1 MEQTPKANRVHIGF
15 FGRCNAGKSTLI
27 NMLTDQPV
35 SLVSDVAGTTTD
47 PVSKSMEILPLGPV
61 VITDTAGIDDTT
73 ELGTLRME
81 KTEEVVKKINL
92 AVYVLRTDE
101 EPTSD
106 DMHWLGLLKQN
117 NVPIALFV
125 NEIKSHISNKTVDN
139 LKKNSSN
146 QTDED
151 TNIQINEN
159 VNTQINENV
168 DTQINENADT
178 QIGEGALID
187 SYLVNHKALGDLATV
202 IGSADFTSNAKRLEL
217 LDLLGGLTPLDVEGE
232 QTLLQDLVEEGDAI
246 ILVCPI
252 DSAAPKGRLILPQ
265 VQTIRE
271 VLDYKGLALVC
282 QTEELPAIIN
292 SLKKPPKMVICDS
305 QAFDRVDE
313 LTPHTI
319 PLTSFSIL
327 MARFKGKLQDLVAG
341 VNAIKNLKPGSKVL
355 ISEGCTH
362 RRQCDDI
369 GTVKI
374 PNLLKKQGHT
384 ELQLEFTSGGA
395 FPKDVSQYDLII
407 HCGAC
412 MLTRRE
418 VLRRIECAVVQ
429 GTPIVNYGV
438 LIAALH
444 GILERAISPFVEELK
459 G

>member
-35 SLVSDVAGTTTD
+35 SLVSEVAGTTTD

-101 EPTSD
+101 EPTAD

-117 NVPIALFV
+117 NVPIALFI
-125 NEIKSHISNKTVDN
+125 NEINAEVDKENDKENNIENKTDASIYVE
-139 LKKNSSN
+139 
-146 QTDED
+146 T
-151 TNIQINEN
+151 
-159 VNTQINENV
+159 
-168 DTQINENADT
+168 
-178 QIGEGALID
+178 
-187 SYLVNHKALGDLATV
+187 HKGLSELATV
-202 IGSADFTSNAKRLEL
+202 IGSADFTSKAKRLEL
-217 LDLLGGLTPLDVEGE
+217 LDLLGGLTPLDVEGD
-232 QTLLQDLVEEGDAI
+232 QTLLQGLVEEGDTI

-265 VQTIRE
+265 VQMIRE
-271 VLDYKGLALVC
+271 ILDYKGLALVC
-282 QTEELPAIIN
+282 QTEELPAMIN
-292 SLKKPPKMVICDS
+292 SLKNPPKMVICDS

-313 LTPHTI
+313 LTPNTI

-341 VNAIKNLKPGSKVL
+341 VEAIKNLKPGSRVL

-384 ELQLEFTSGGA
+384 DLQLEFTSGGA

-444 GILERAISPFVEELK
+444 GILERAISPFIDEIK

>member
-1 MEQTPKANRVHIGF
+1 MEQTPKANRIHIGF

-47 PVSKSMEILPLGPV
+47 PVSKAMEILPLGPV

-81 KTEEVVKKINL
+81 KTEEVMKKINL

-101 EPTSD
+101 EPPSD

-117 NVPIALFV
+117 NVPVALFI
-125 NEIKSHISNKTVDN
+125 NEINAVPNN
-139 LKKNSSN
+139 LTESKASVGR
-146 QTDED
+146 D
-151 TNIQINEN
+151 IL
-159 VNTQINENV
+159 
-168 DTQINENADT
+168 
-178 QIGEGALID
+178 GERYIAEHTGLSD
-187 SYLVNHKALGDLATV
+187 LVTV
-202 IGSADFTSNAKRLEL
+202 IGSADFTSDAKRLEL

-232 QTLLQDLVEEGDAI
+232 QTLLQGLVEEGDTI

-271 VLDYKGLALVC
+271 ILDHKGLALVC
-282 QTEELPAIIN
+282 QTEELPAMIH
-292 SLKKPPKMVICDS
+292 SLKNPPKMVICDS

-313 LTPHTI
+313 LTPDSI

-327 MARFKGKLQDLVAG
+327 MARFKGKLQDLVTG
-341 VNAIKNLKPGSKVL
+341 VKAIKNLKAGSKVL

-384 ELQLEFTSGGA
+384 DLQLEFTSGGA

-444 GILERAISPFVEELK
+444 GILERAISPFVDELE

>member
-1 MEQTPKANRVHIGF
+1 MEQTPKGNRVHIGF

-35 SLVSDVAGTTTD
+35 SLVSEVAGTTTD

-92 AVYVLRTDE
+92 AVYVLRADE
-101 EPTSD
+101 EPTAD

-117 NVPIALFV
+117 NVPIALFI
-125 NEIKSHISNKTVDN
+125 NEINAEIDQENDKENNIENKTDV
-139 LKKNSSN
+139 S
-146 QTDED
+146 TYVE
-151 TNIQINEN
+151 T
-159 VNTQINENV
+159 
-168 DTQINENADT
+168 
-178 QIGEGALID
+178 
-187 SYLVNHKALGDLATV
+187 HKGLSDLATV
-202 IGSADFTSNAKRLEL
+202 IGAADFTSKAKRLEL
-217 LDLLGGLTPLDVEGE
+217 LDLLGGLTPLDVEGD
-232 QTLLQDLVEEGDAI
+232 QTLLQGLVEEGDTI

-271 VLDYKGLALVC
+271 ILDYKGLALVC
-282 QTEELPAIIN
+282 QTEELPAMIN
-292 SLKKPPKMVICDS
+292 SLKNPLKMVICDS

-313 LTPHTI
+313 LTPSTI

-341 VNAIKNLKPGSKVL
+341 VEAIKNLKAGSKVL

-384 ELQLEFTSGGA
+384 DLQLEFTSGGA

-444 GILERAISPFVEELK
+444 GILERAISPFIDEIK

>member
-1 MEQTPKANRVHIGF
+1 MEQTPKANRIHIGF

-47 PVSKSMEILPLGPV
+47 PVSKAMEILPLGPV

-73 ELGTLRME
+73 ELGALRME

-117 NVPIALFV
+117 NVPVALFI
-125 NEIKSHISNKTVDN
+125 NEINAVPNN
-139 LKKNSSN
+139 LTESKASVGR
-146 QTDED
+146 DILGERY
-151 TNIQINEN
+151 I
-159 VNTQINENV
+159 
-168 DTQINENADT
+168 ADHT
-178 QIGEGALID
+178 GLSD
-187 SYLVNHKALGDLATV
+187 LVTV
-202 IGSADFTSNAKRLEL
+202 IGSAEFTSDAKRLEL

-232 QTLLQDLVEEGDAI
+232 QTLLQGLVEEGDTI

-271 VLDYKGLALVC
+271 ILDHKGLALVC
-282 QTEELPAIIN
+282 QTEELPAMIH
-292 SLKKPPKMVICDS
+292 SLKNPAKMVICDS

-313 LTPHTI
+313 LTPDSI

-327 MARFKGKLQDLVAG
+327 MARFKGKLQDLVTG
-341 VNAIKNLKPGSKVL
+341 VKAIKNLKAGSKVL

-374 PNLLKKQGHT
+374 PNLLKKQGYT
-384 ELQLEFTSGGA
+384 DLQLEFTSGGA

-444 GILERAISPFVEELK
+444 GILERAISPFVDELE

>member
-35 SLVSDVAGTTTD
+35 SLVSEVAGTTTD

-92 AVYVLRTDE
+92 AVYVLRADE
-101 EPTSD
+101 EPTAD

-117 NVPIALFV
+117 NVPIALFI
-125 NEIKSHISNKTVDN
+125 NEINAEIDKENDKENNIENKTDASTYVE
-139 LKKNSSN
+139 
-146 QTDED
+146 T
-151 TNIQINEN
+151 
-159 VNTQINENV
+159 
-168 DTQINENADT
+168 
-178 QIGEGALID
+178 
-187 SYLVNHKALGDLATV
+187 HKGLSELATV
-202 IGSADFTSNAKRLEL
+202 IGSADFTSKAKRLEL
-217 LDLLGGLTPLDVEGE
+217 LDLLGGLTPLDVEGD
-232 QTLLQDLVEEGDAI
+232 QTLLQGLVEEGDTI

-271 VLDYKGLALVC
+271 ILDYKGLALVC
-282 QTEELPAIIN
+282 QTEELPAMIN
-292 SLKKPPKMVICDS
+292 SLKYPPKMVICDS

-313 LTPHTI
+313 LTPDTI

-341 VNAIKNLKPGSKVL
+341 VNAIKNLKAGSKVL

-384 ELQLEFTSGGA
+384 DLQLEFTSGGA

-444 GILERAISPFVEELK
+444 GILERAISPFIDEIK

>member
-1 MEQTPKANRVHIGF
+1 MEQTPKANRIHIGF

-47 PVSKSMEILPLGPV
+47 PVSKAMEILPLGPV

-81 KTEEVVKKINL
+81 KTEEVLKKINL

-117 NVPIALFV
+117 NVPVALFI
-125 NEIKSHISNKTVDN
+125 NEINSTKFDKHIYKNNMDELKENIVESKGTIKESVDN
-139 LKKNSSN
+139 ISKV
-146 QTDED
+146 
-151 TNIQINEN
+151 TNNLDDSKDIVGKVI
-159 VNTQINENV
+159 V
-168 DTQINENADT
+168 
-178 QIGEGALID
+178 GEGYIAAHTSL
-187 SYLVNHKALGDLATV
+187 SDLATV
-202 IGSADFTSNAKRLEL
+202 IGSADFTSDAKRLEL
-217 LDLLGGLTPLDVEGE
+217 LDLLGGLTLLDVEGE
-232 QTLLQDLVEEGDAI
+232 QTLLQGLVEEGDTI

-271 VLDYKGLALVC
+271 ILDHKGLALVC
-282 QTEELPAIIN
+282 QTEELPAMIH
-292 SLKKPPKMVICDS
+292 SLKNPPKMVICDS

-313 LTPHTI
+313 LTPDSI

-327 MARFKGKLQDLVAG
+327 MARFKGKLQDLVIG
-341 VNAIKNLKPGSKVL
+341 VKAIKNLKAGSKVL

-374 PNLLKKQGHT
+374 PNLLKKQGYT
-384 ELQLEFTSGGA
+384 DLQLEFTSGGA
-395 FPKDVSQYDLII
+395 FPKDISQYDLII

-444 GILERAISPFVEELK
+444 GILERAISPFVDELE

>member
-92 AVYVLRTDE
+92 AVYVLRADE
-101 EPTSD
+101 EPTAD

-117 NVPIALFV
+117 NVPIALFI
-125 NEIKSHISNKTVDN
+125 NEINAEVDKENDNENNIENKTDVF
-139 LKKNSSN
+139 
-146 QTDED
+146 TYVE
-151 TNIQINEN
+151 T
-159 VNTQINENV
+159 
-168 DTQINENADT
+168 
-178 QIGEGALID
+178 
-187 SYLVNHKALGDLATV
+187 HKGLSELATV
-202 IGSADFTSNAKRLEL
+202 IGSADFTSKVKRLEL
-217 LDLLGGLTPLDVEGE
+217 LDLLGGLAPLDVEGD
-232 QTLLQDLVEEGDAI
+232 QTLLQGLVEEGDTI

-271 VLDYKGLALVC
+271 ILDYKGLALVC
-282 QTEELPAIIN
+282 QTEELPAMIN
-292 SLKKPPKMVICDS
+292 SLKNPPKMVICDS

-313 LTPHTI
+313 LTPNTI

-341 VNAIKNLKPGSKVL
+341 VEAIKNLKPGSRVL

-384 ELQLEFTSGGA
+384 DLQLEFTSGGA

-412 MLTRRE
+412 MLTRLE

-444 GILERAISPFVEELK
+444 GILERAISPFVDELK

>member
-35 SLVSDVAGTTTD
+35 SLVSAVAGTTTD

-61 VITDTAGIDDTT
+61 VITDTAGIDDTS
-73 ELGTLRME
+73 ELGALRIE
-81 KTEEVVKKINL
+81 KSEEIIKKINL
-92 AVYVLRTDE
+92 AVYVLRNDE
-101 EPTSD
+101 APTAD
-106 DMHWLGLLKQN
+106 DMMWLHKLKQY
-117 NVPIALFV
+117 NVPIALFI
-125 NEIKSHISNKTVDN
+125 NEINTSHG
-139 LKKNSSN
+139 
-146 QTDED
+146 EC
-151 TNIQINEN
+151 
-159 VNTQINENV
+159 
-168 DTQINENADT
+168 ADT
-178 QIGEGALID
+178 YQRYIEVH
-187 SYLVNHKALGDLATV
+187 SDLSAIATV
-202 IGSADFTSNAKRLEL
+202 VGSTDFTSNRDRLTL

-232 QTLLQDLVEEGDAI
+232 QSLLQGLVEPGDTI

-271 VLDYKGLALVC
+271 ILDHKGLALVC
-282 QTEELPAIIN
+282 QTEELPTMLGKL
-292 SLKKPPKMVICDS
+292 SQKPKLVITDS
-305 QAFDRVDE
+305 QAFEAVNA
-313 LTPHTI
+313 LTPADI

-327 MARFKGKLQDLVAG
+327 MARFKGKLQDLVTG
-341 VNAIKNLKPGSKVL
+341 VKALDNLKPGARVL

-374 PNLLKKQGHT
+374 PMWLKKKGHT
-384 ELQLEFTSGGA
+384 DLQLEFTSGGA
-395 FPKDVSQYDLII
+395 FPKDVSDYDLII

-418 VLRRIECAVVQ
+418 VLRRIDCAVVQ

-438 LIAALH
+438 LIASLH
-444 GILERAISPFVEELK
+444 GILERAISPFMDELDRK
-459 G
+459 GFEC

>member
-1 MEQTPKANRVHIGF
+1 MEQTPKANRIHIGF

-47 PVSKSMEILPLGPV
+47 PVSKAMEILPLGPV

-81 KTEEVVKKINL
+81 KTEEVLKKINL

-117 NVPIALFV
+117 NVPIALFI
-125 NEIKSHISNKTVDN
+125 NEINSTKFDKHLYKNDMDELKENIVKSKGTIKESVDN
-139 LKKNSSN
+139 ISKV
-146 QTDED
+146 
-151 TNIQINEN
+151 TNNLDDSKDIVGKVI
-159 VNTQINENV
+159 V
-168 DTQINENADT
+168 
-178 QIGEGALID
+178 GEGYIAAHTGL
-187 SYLVNHKALGDLATV
+187 SDLATV
-202 IGSADFTSNAKRLEL
+202 IGSADFTSDAKRLEL

-232 QTLLQDLVEEGDAI
+232 QTLLQGLVEEGDTI

-271 VLDYKGLALVC
+271 ILDHKGLALVC
-282 QTEELPAIIN
+282 QTEELPAMIH
-292 SLKKPPKMVICDS
+292 SLKNPPKMVICDS

-313 LTPHTI
+313 LTPDSI

-327 MARFKGKLQDLVAG
+327 MARFKGKLQDLVTG
-341 VNAIKNLKPGSKVL
+341 VKAIKNLKVGSKVL

-384 ELQLEFTSGGA
+384 DLQLEFTSGGA

-438 LIAALH
+438 LIASLH
-444 GILERAISPFVEELK
+444 GILERAISPFVDELE

>member
-73 ELGTLRME
+73 ELGVLRME

-117 NVPIALFV
+117 NVPIALFI
-125 NEIKSHISNKTVDN
+125 NEINDINEINTENKEKVELNTANTDKVELNTADKEKLESNTSAYIKSHKGLS
-139 LKKNSSN
+139 
-146 QTDED
+146 
-151 TNIQINEN
+151 
-159 VNTQINENV
+159 
-168 DTQINENADT
+168 
-178 QIGEGALID
+178 
-187 SYLVNHKALGDLATV
+187 DLATV
-202 IGSADFTSNAKRLEL
+202 IGSADFTSNTKRIEL

-232 QTLLQDLVEEGDAI
+232 QTLLQGLVEEGDAI

-271 VLDYKGLALVC
+271 ILDYKGLALVC
-282 QTEELPAIIN
+282 QTEELPSMIN
-292 SLKKPPKMVICDS
+292 SLTHPPKMVICDS

-384 ELQLEFTSGGA
+384 DLQLEFTSGGA

-444 GILERAISPFVEELK
+444 GILERAISPFIDEIK

>member
-73 ELGTLRME
+73 ELGALRLE
-81 KTEEVVKKINL
+81 KTEAVVKKINL

-117 NVPIALFV
+117 NVPIALFI
-125 NEIKSHISNKTVDN
+125 NEINDINEINVENKEKVELNTTNTDKVELNTADKEKVELNLANEEKLELKTSAYIKSHKGLS
-139 LKKNSSN
+139 
-146 QTDED
+146 
-151 TNIQINEN
+151 
-159 VNTQINENV
+159 
-168 DTQINENADT
+168 
-178 QIGEGALID
+178 
-187 SYLVNHKALGDLATV
+187 DLATV
-202 IGSADFTSNAKRLEL
+202 IGSADFTSNAKRIEL

-232 QTLLQDLVEEGDAI
+232 QTLLQGLVEEGDAI

-271 VLDYKGLALVC
+271 ILDYKGLALVC
-282 QTEELPAIIN
+282 QTEELPSMIN
-292 SLKKPPKMVICDS
+292 SLTHPPKMVICDS

-384 ELQLEFTSGGA
+384 DLQLEFTSGGA

-444 GILERAISPFVEELK
+444 GILERAISPFIDEIK

>member
-1 MEQTPKANRVHIGF
+1 MEQTPKANCIHIGF

-47 PVSKSMEILPLGPV
+47 PVSKAMEILPLGPV

-73 ELGTLRME
+73 ELGALRME

-117 NVPIALFV
+117 NVPVALFI
-125 NEIKSHISNKTVDN
+125 NEINAVPNN
-139 LKKNSSN
+139 LTESKASVGR
-146 QTDED
+146 DILGERY
-151 TNIQINEN
+151 I
-159 VNTQINENV
+159 
-168 DTQINENADT
+168 ADHT
-178 QIGEGALID
+178 GLSD
-187 SYLVNHKALGDLATV
+187 LVTV
-202 IGSADFTSNAKRLEL
+202 IGSADFTSDAKRLEL

-232 QTLLQDLVEEGDAI
+232 QTLLQGLVEEGDTI

-271 VLDYKGLALVC
+271 ILDHKGLALVC
-282 QTEELPAIIN
+282 QTEELPAMIH
-292 SLKKPPKMVICDS
+292 SLKNPPKMVICDS

-313 LTPHTI
+313 LTPDSI

-341 VNAIKNLKPGSKVL
+341 VKAIKNLKAGSKVL

-374 PNLLKKQGHT
+374 PNLLKKQGYT
-384 ELQLEFTSGGA
+384 DLQLEFTSGGA

-444 GILERAISPFVEELK
+444 GILERAISPFVDELE

>member
-35 SLVSDVAGTTTD
+35 SLVSEVAGTTTD

-101 EPTSD
+101 EPTAD

-117 NVPIALFV
+117 NVPIALFI
-125 NEIKSHISNKTVDN
+125 NEINAEVDKENDKENNIENKTDASIYVE
-139 LKKNSSN
+139 
-146 QTDED
+146 T
-151 TNIQINEN
+151 
-159 VNTQINENV
+159 
-168 DTQINENADT
+168 
-178 QIGEGALID
+178 
-187 SYLVNHKALGDLATV
+187 HKGLSELATV
-202 IGSADFTSNAKRLEL
+202 IGSADFTSKAKRLEL
-217 LDLLGGLTPLDVEGE
+217 LDLLGGLTPLDVEGD
-232 QTLLQDLVEEGDAI
+232 QTLLQGLVEEGDTI

-252 DSAAPKGRLILPQ
+252 DSAAPKGRLVLPQ

-271 VLDYKGLALVC
+271 ILDYKGLALVC
-282 QTEELPAIIN
+282 QTEELPAMIN
-292 SLKKPPKMVICDS
+292 SLKYPPKMVICDS

-313 LTPHTI
+313 LTPDTI

-341 VNAIKNLKPGSKVL
+341 VEAIKNLKAGSKVL

-384 ELQLEFTSGGA
+384 DLQLEFTSGGA

-444 GILERAISPFVEELK
+444 GILERAISPFIDEIK

>member
-35 SLVSDVAGTTTD
+35 SLVSEVAGTTTD

-101 EPTSD
+101 EPTAD

-117 NVPIALFV
+117 NVPIALFI
-125 NEIKSHISNKTVDN
+125 NEINAENDKENDKENNIENKTDASIYVE
-139 LKKNSSN
+139 
-146 QTDED
+146 T
-151 TNIQINEN
+151 
-159 VNTQINENV
+159 
-168 DTQINENADT
+168 
-178 QIGEGALID
+178 
-187 SYLVNHKALGDLATV
+187 HKGLSELATV
-202 IGSADFTSNAKRLEL
+202 IGSADFTSKVKRLEL
-217 LDLLGGLTPLDVEGE
+217 LDLLGGLTPLDVEGD
-232 QTLLQDLVEEGDAI
+232 QTLLQGLVEEGDTI

-271 VLDYKGLALVC
+271 ILDYKGLALVC
-282 QTEELPAIIN
+282 QTEELPAMIN
-292 SLKKPPKMVICDS
+292 SLKNPPKMVICDS
-305 QAFDRVDE
+305 QAFGRVDE
-313 LTPHTI
+313 LTPRRI

-341 VNAIKNLKPGSKVL
+341 VEVIKNLKPGSKVL

-384 ELQLEFTSGGA
+384 DLQLEFTSGGA

-444 GILERAISPFVEELK
+444 GILERAISPFIDEIK

>member
-35 SLVSDVAGTTTD
+35 SLVSEVAGTTTD

-73 ELGTLRME
+73 ELGALRME

-92 AVYVLRTDE
+92 AVYVLRADE
-101 EPTSD
+101 EPTAD

-117 NVPIALFV
+117 NVPIALFI
-125 NEIKSHISNKTVDN
+125 NEINTEIDKENDKENNIENKTYASTYVE
-139 LKKNSSN
+139 
-146 QTDED
+146 T
-151 TNIQINEN
+151 
-159 VNTQINENV
+159 
-168 DTQINENADT
+168 
-178 QIGEGALID
+178 
-187 SYLVNHKALGDLATV
+187 HKGLSDLATV
-202 IGSADFTSNAKRLEL
+202 IGSADFTSKAKRLEL
-217 LDLLGGLTPLDVEGE
+217 LDLLGGLTPLDVEGD
-232 QTLLQDLVEEGDAI
+232 QTLLQGLVEEGDTI

-271 VLDYKGLALVC
+271 ILDYKGLALVC
-282 QTEELPAIIN
+282 QTEELPAMIN
-292 SLKKPPKMVICDS
+292 SLKYPPKMVICDS

-313 LTPHTI
+313 LTPSTI

-341 VNAIKNLKPGSKVL
+341 VEAIKNLKAGSKVL

-384 ELQLEFTSGGA
+384 DLQLEFTSGGA

-444 GILERAISPFVEELK
+444 GILERAISPFIDEIK

>member
-35 SLVSDVAGTTTD
+35 SLVSEVAGTTTD

-92 AVYVLRTDE
+92 AVYVLRADE
-101 EPTSD
+101 EPTTD

-117 NVPIALFV
+117 NVPIALFI
-125 NEIKSHISNKTVDN
+125 NEINAEIDKENDKEKNIENKTDV
-139 LKKNSSN
+139 S
-146 QTDED
+146 TYVE
-151 TNIQINEN
+151 T
-159 VNTQINENV
+159 
-168 DTQINENADT
+168 
-178 QIGEGALID
+178 
-187 SYLVNHKALGDLATV
+187 HKGLSELATV
-202 IGSADFTSNAKRLEL
+202 IGSADFTSKAKRLEL
-217 LDLLGGLTPLDVEGE
+217 LDLLGGLTPLDVEGD
-232 QTLLQDLVEEGDAI
+232 QTLLQGLVEEGDTI

-271 VLDYKGLALVC
+271 ILDYKGLALVC
-282 QTEELPAIIN
+282 QTEELPAMIN
-292 SLKKPPKMVICDS
+292 SLKYPPKMVICDS

-313 LTPHTI
+313 LTPDTI

-341 VNAIKNLKPGSKVL
+341 VEAIKNLKAGSKVL

-384 ELQLEFTSGGA
+384 DLQLEFTSGGA

-444 GILERAISPFVEELK
+444 GILERAISPFIDEIK

>member
-35 SLVSDVAGTTTD
+35 SLVSEVAGTTTD

-101 EPTSD
+101 EPTAD

-117 NVPIALFV
+117 NVPIALFI
-125 NEIKSHISNKTVDN
+125 NEINAEIDQENDKENDKENNIENKTDV
-139 LKKNSSN
+139 S
-146 QTDED
+146 TYVE
-151 TNIQINEN
+151 T
-159 VNTQINENV
+159 
-168 DTQINENADT
+168 
-178 QIGEGALID
+178 
-187 SYLVNHKALGDLATV
+187 HKGLSELATV
-202 IGSADFTSNAKRLEL
+202 IGSADFTSKAKRLEL
-217 LDLLGGLTPLDVEGE
+217 LDLLGGLTPLDVEGD
-232 QTLLQDLVEEGDAI
+232 QTLLQGLVEEGDTI

-271 VLDYKGLALVC
+271 ILDYKGLALVC
-282 QTEELPAIIN
+282 QTEELPAMIN
-292 SLKKPPKMVICDS
+292 SLKYPPKMVICDS

-313 LTPHTI
+313 LTPNTI

-341 VNAIKNLKPGSKVL
+341 VEAIKNLKSGSKVL

-384 ELQLEFTSGGA
+384 DLQLEFTSGGA

-444 GILERAISPFVEELK
+444 GILERAISPFIDEIK

>member
-35 SLVSDVAGTTTD
+35 SLVSEVAGTTTD

-61 VITDTAGIDDTT
+61 VITDTAGIDDTS

-101 EPTSD
+101 DPTAD

-117 NVPIALFV
+117 NVPIALFI
-125 NEIKSHISNKTVDN
+125 NEINAENDIENNRDTSIYVD
-139 LKKNSSN
+139 
-146 QTDED
+146 
-151 TNIQINEN
+151 
-159 VNTQINENV
+159 V
-168 DTQINENADT
+168 
-178 QIGEGALID
+178 
-187 SYLVNHKALGDLATV
+187 HKGLSELATV
-202 IGSADFTSNAKRLEL
+202 IGSANFTSKVKRLEL
-217 LDLLGGLTPLDVEGE
+217 LDLLGGLTPLDVEGD
-232 QTLLQDLVEEGDAI
+232 QTLLQGLVEEGDTI

-271 VLDYKGLALVC
+271 ILDYKGLALVC
-282 QTEELPAIIN
+282 QTEELPAMIN

-313 LTPHTI
+313 LTPDTI

-341 VNAIKNLKPGSKVL
+341 VEAIKNLKPGSKVL

-384 ELQLEFTSGGA
+384 DLQLEFTSGGA

-444 GILERAISPFVEELK
+444 GILERAISPFLSELK

>member
-27 NMLTDQPV
+27 NMLTNQSV

-117 NVPIALFV
+117 NVPVALFV
-125 NEIKSHISNKTVDN
+125 NEINTENKEKVELNTANTDIVELYTADKEKLESITANKDKFESNTSAYIKSHKGLS
-139 LKKNSSN
+139 
-146 QTDED
+146 
-151 TNIQINEN
+151 
-159 VNTQINENV
+159 
-168 DTQINENADT
+168 
-178 QIGEGALID
+178 
-187 SYLVNHKALGDLATV
+187 DLATV
-202 IGSADFTSNAKRLEL
+202 IGSADFTSNAKRIEL

-232 QTLLQDLVEEGDAI
+232 QTLLQGLVEEGDAI

-271 VLDYKGLALVC
+271 ILDYKGLALVC
-282 QTEELPAIIN
+282 QTEELPSMIN
-292 SLKKPPKMVICDS
+292 SLKQPPKMVICDS

-313 LTPHTI
+313 LTPNTI

-384 ELQLEFTSGGA
+384 DLQLEFTSGGA

-444 GILERAISPFVEELK
+444 GILERAISPFIDELE

>member
-73 ELGTLRME
+73 ELGVLRME

-117 NVPIALFV
+117 NVPIALFI
-125 NEIKSHISNKTVDN
+125 NEINDINEINTENKEKVELNTANTDKVELNTADKEKLESKTSAYIKSHKGLSN
-139 LKKNSSN
+139 
-146 QTDED
+146 
-151 TNIQINEN
+151 
-159 VNTQINENV
+159 
-168 DTQINENADT
+168 
-178 QIGEGALID
+178 
-187 SYLVNHKALGDLATV
+187 LATV
-202 IGSADFTSNAKRLEL
+202 IGSADFTSNVKRLEL

-232 QTLLQDLVEEGDAI
+232 QTLLQGLVEEGDAI

-271 VLDYKGLALVC
+271 ILDYKGLALVC
-282 QTEELPAIIN
+282 QTEELPSMIN
-292 SLKKPPKMVICDS
+292 SLTHPPKMVICDS

-384 ELQLEFTSGGA
+384 DLQLEFTSGGA

-444 GILERAISPFVEELK
+444 GILERAISPFIDEIK

>member
-35 SLVSDVAGTTTD
+35 SLVSEVAGTTTD

-73 ELGTLRME
+73 ELGILRME

-101 EPTSD
+101 EPTTD

-117 NVPIALFV
+117 NVPIALFI
-125 NEIKSHISNKTVDN
+125 NEINAEIDKENNKENNIENKTDASTYVETHKG
-139 LKKNSSN
+139 LS
-146 QTDED
+146 E
-151 TNIQINEN
+151 
-159 VNTQINENV
+159 
-168 DTQINENADT
+168 
-178 QIGEGALID
+178 
-187 SYLVNHKALGDLATV
+187 LVTV
-202 IGSADFTSNAKRLEL
+202 IGSADFTSKAKRLEL
-217 LDLLGGLTPLDVEGE
+217 LDLLGGLTPLDVEGD
-232 QTLLQDLVEEGDAI
+232 QTLLQGLVEEGDTI

-271 VLDYKGLALVC
+271 ILDYKGLALVC
-282 QTEELPAIIN
+282 QTEELPAMIN
-292 SLKKPPKMVICDS
+292 SLKYPPKMVICDS

-313 LTPHTI
+313 LTPDTI

-341 VNAIKNLKPGSKVL
+341 VEAIKNLKSGSKVL

-384 ELQLEFTSGGA
+384 DLQLEFTSGGA
-395 FPKDVSQYDLII
+395 FPKEVSQYDLII

-444 GILERAISPFVEELK
+444 GILERAISPFIDEIK

>member
-35 SLVSDVAGTTTD
+35 SLVSEVAGTTTD

-92 AVYVLRTDE
+92 AVYVLRADE
-101 EPTSD
+101 EPTAD

-117 NVPIALFV
+117 NVPIALFI
-125 NEIKSHISNKTVDN
+125 NEINAEIDQENDKENNIENKTDV
-139 LKKNSSN
+139 S
-146 QTDED
+146 TYVE
-151 TNIQINEN
+151 T
-159 VNTQINENV
+159 
-168 DTQINENADT
+168 
-178 QIGEGALID
+178 
-187 SYLVNHKALGDLATV
+187 HKGLSDLATV
-202 IGSADFTSNAKRLEL
+202 IGSADFTSKAKRLEL
-217 LDLLGGLTPLDVEGE
+217 LDLLGGLTPLDVEGD
-232 QTLLQDLVEEGDAI
+232 QTLLQGLVEEGDTI

-271 VLDYKGLALVC
+271 ILDYKGLALVC
-282 QTEELPAIIN
+282 QTEELPAMIN
-292 SLKKPPKMVICDS
+292 SLKNPPKMVICDS

-313 LTPHTI
+313 LTPNTI

-341 VNAIKNLKPGSKVL
+341 VKAIKNLKPGSRVL

-384 ELQLEFTSGGA
+384 DLQLEFTSGGA
-395 FPKDVSQYDLII
+395 FPKYVSQYDLII

-444 GILERAISPFVEELK
+444 GILERAISPFIDEIK

>member
-1 MEQTPKANRVHIGF
+1 MEQTPKANRIHIGF

-47 PVSKSMEILPLGPV
+47 PVSKAMEILPLGPV

-73 ELGTLRME
+73 ELGALRME

-117 NVPIALFV
+117 NVPVALFI
-125 NEIKSHISNKTVDN
+125 NEINGTTNN
-139 LKKNSSN
+139 LTESKASVGR
-146 QTDED
+146 DILGERY
-151 TNIQINEN
+151 I
-159 VNTQINENV
+159 
-168 DTQINENADT
+168 ADHT
-178 QIGEGALID
+178 GLSD
-187 SYLVNHKALGDLATV
+187 LVTV
-202 IGSADFTSNAKRLEL
+202 IGSADFTSDAKRLEL

-232 QTLLQDLVEEGDAI
+232 QTLLQGLVEAGDTI

-271 VLDYKGLALVC
+271 ILDHKGLALVC
-282 QTEELPAIIN
+282 QTEELPAMIH
-292 SLKKPPKMVICDS
+292 SLKNPPKMVICDS

-313 LTPHTI
+313 LTPDSI

-341 VNAIKNLKPGSKVL
+341 VKAIKNLKAGSKVL

-374 PNLLKKQGHT
+374 PNLLKKQGYT
-384 ELQLEFTSGGA
+384 DLQLEFTSGGA

-444 GILERAISPFVEELK
+444 GILERAISPFVDELE

>member
-61 VITDTAGIDDTT
+61 VVTDTAGIDDTT
-73 ELGTLRME
+73 ELGVLRME

-106 DMHWLGLLKQN
+106 DVHWLGLLKQN
-117 NVPIALFV
+117 NVPVALFV
-125 NEIKSHISNKTVDN
+125 NEINTENKEKVELNTANTDKVELNTADKEKLESNTSAYIKSHKGLS
-139 LKKNSSN
+139 
-146 QTDED
+146 
-151 TNIQINEN
+151 
-159 VNTQINENV
+159 
-168 DTQINENADT
+168 
-178 QIGEGALID
+178 
-187 SYLVNHKALGDLATV
+187 DLATV
-202 IGSADFTSNAKRLEL
+202 IGSADFTSHEKRIEL

-232 QTLLQDLVEEGDAI
+232 QTLLQGLVEEGDAI

-271 VLDYKGLALVC
+271 ILDYKGLALVC
-282 QTEELPAIIN
+282 QTEELPSMIN
-292 SLKKPPKMVICDS
+292 SLTHPPKMVICDS

-374 PNLLKKQGHT
+374 PNLLKKQGHMD
-384 ELQLEFTSGGA
+384 LQLEFTSGGA

-444 GILERAISPFVEELK
+444 GILERAISPFIDEIK

>member
-73 ELGTLRME
+73 ELGVLRME

-117 NVPIALFV
+117 NVPVALFI
-125 NEIKSHISNKTVDN
+125 NEIND
-139 LKKNSSN
+139 
-146 QTDED
+146 
-151 TNIQINEN
+151 INEIN
-159 VNTQINENV
+159 AENTEKVELNTANTDKVELN
-168 DTQINENADT
+168 TADKEKLESNT
-178 QIGEGALID
+178 SAYIK
-187 SYLVNHKALGDLATV
+187 SYKGLSDLATV
-202 IGSADFTSNAKRLEL
+202 IGSADFTSNAKRIEL

-232 QTLLQDLVEEGDAI
+232 QTLLQGLVEEGDAI

-271 VLDYKGLALVC
+271 ILDYKGLALVC
-282 QTEELPAIIN
+282 QTEELPSMIN
-292 SLKKPPKMVICDS
+292 SLSHPPKMVICDS

-384 ELQLEFTSGGA
+384 DLQLEFTSGGA

-444 GILERAISPFVEELK
+444 GILERAISPFIDEIK

>member
-35 SLVSDVAGTTTD
+35 SLVSEVAGTTTD

-101 EPTSD
+101 EPTAD

-117 NVPIALFV
+117 NVPIALFI
-125 NEIKSHISNKTVDN
+125 NEINAEVDKENDNENNIENKTDVF
-139 LKKNSSN
+139 
-146 QTDED
+146 TYVE
-151 TNIQINEN
+151 T
-159 VNTQINENV
+159 
-168 DTQINENADT
+168 
-178 QIGEGALID
+178 
-187 SYLVNHKALGDLATV
+187 HKGLSELATV
-202 IGSADFTSNAKRLEL
+202 IGSADFTSKVKRLEL
-217 LDLLGGLTPLDVEGE
+217 LDLLGGLAPLDVEGD
-232 QTLLQDLVEEGDAI
+232 QTLLQGLVEEGDTI

-271 VLDYKGLALVC
+271 ILDYKGLALVC
-282 QTEELPAIIN
+282 QTEELPAMIN
-292 SLKKPPKMVICDS
+292 SLKYPPKMVICDS

-313 LTPHTI
+313 LTPDTI

-341 VNAIKNLKPGSKVL
+341 VDAIKNLKPGSKVL

-384 ELQLEFTSGGA
+384 DLQLEFTSGGA

-444 GILERAISPFVEELK
+444 GILERAISPFIDEIK

>member
-1 MEQTPKANRVHIGF
+1 MEQTPKANRIHIAF

-47 PVSKSMEILPLGPV
+47 PVSKAMEILPLGPV

-73 ELGTLRME
+73 ELGALRME

-117 NVPIALFV
+117 NIPVALFI
-125 NEIKSHISNKTVDN
+125 NEINAVPNN
-139 LKKNSSN
+139 LTESKASVGR
-146 QTDED
+146 D
-151 TNIQINEN
+151 IL
-159 VNTQINENV
+159 
-168 DTQINENADT
+168 
-178 QIGEGALID
+178 GERYIAEHTGLSD
-187 SYLVNHKALGDLATV
+187 LVTV
-202 IGSADFTSNAKRLEL
+202 IGSADFTSDAKRLEL

-232 QTLLQDLVEEGDAI
+232 QTLLQGLVEEGDTI

-271 VLDYKGLALVC
+271 ILDHKGLALVC
-282 QTEELPAIIN
+282 QTEELPAMIH
-292 SLKKPPKMVICDS
+292 SLKNPPKMVICDS

-313 LTPHTI
+313 LTPDSI

-327 MARFKGKLQDLVAG
+327 MARFKGKLQDLVTG
-341 VNAIKNLKPGSKVL
+341 VKAIKNLKAGSKVL

-374 PNLLKKQGHT
+374 PNLLKKQGYT
-384 ELQLEFTSGGA
+384 DLQLEFTSGGA

-444 GILERAISPFVEELK
+444 GILERAISPFVDELE

>member
-35 SLVSDVAGTTTD
+35 SLVSEVAGTTTD

-101 EPTSD
+101 EPTAD

-117 NVPIALFV
+117 NVPIALFI
-125 NEIKSHISNKTVDN
+125 NEINAEIDQENDKENNIENKTDV
-139 LKKNSSN
+139 S
-146 QTDED
+146 TYVE
-151 TNIQINEN
+151 T
-159 VNTQINENV
+159 
-168 DTQINENADT
+168 
-178 QIGEGALID
+178 
-187 SYLVNHKALGDLATV
+187 HKGLSDLATV
-202 IGSADFTSNAKRLEL
+202 IGSADFTSKAKRLEL
-217 LDLLGGLTPLDVEGE
+217 LDLLGGLTPLDVEGD
-232 QTLLQDLVEEGDAI
+232 QTLLQRLVEEGDTI

-271 VLDYKGLALVC
+271 ILDYKGLALVC
-282 QTEELPAIIN
+282 QTEELPAMIN
-292 SLKKPPKMVICDS
+292 SLKYPPKMVICDS

-313 LTPHTI
+313 LTPDTI

-341 VNAIKNLKPGSKVL
+341 VEVIKNLKAGSKVL

-384 ELQLEFTSGGA
+384 DLQLEFTSGGA

-444 GILERAISPFVEELK
+444 GILERAISPFIDEIK

>member
-1 MEQTPKANRVHIGF
+1 MEQTPKANRIHIGF

-47 PVSKSMEILPLGPV
+47 PVSKAMEILPLGPV

-73 ELGTLRME
+73 ELGALRME

-117 NVPIALFV
+117 NVPVALFI
-125 NEIKSHISNKTVDN
+125 NEINAVPNN
-139 LKKNSSN
+139 LTESKASIGR
-146 QTDED
+146 DILGERY
-151 TNIQINEN
+151 I
-159 VNTQINENV
+159 
-168 DTQINENADT
+168 ADHT
-178 QIGEGALID
+178 GLSE
-187 SYLVNHKALGDLATV
+187 LVTV
-202 IGSADFTSNAKRLEL
+202 IGSADFTSDAKRLEL
-217 LDLLGGLTPLDVEGE
+217 LDLLGGLTPLDVEGG
-232 QTLLQDLVEEGDAI
+232 QTLLQGLVEEGDTI

-271 VLDYKGLALVC
+271 ILDHKGLALVC
-282 QTEELPAIIN
+282 QTEELPAMIH
-292 SLKKPPKMVICDS
+292 SLKNPPKMVICDS

-313 LTPHTI
+313 LTPDSI

-341 VNAIKNLKPGSKVL
+341 VKAIKNLKAGSKVL

-374 PNLLKKQGHT
+374 PNLLKKQGYT
-384 ELQLEFTSGGA
+384 DLQLEFTSGGA

-438 LIAALH
+438 LRAALH
-444 GILERAISPFVEELK
+444 GILERAISPFVDELE

>member
-1 MEQTPKANRVHIGF
+1 MEQTPKANRIHIGF

-47 PVSKSMEILPLGPV
+47 PVSKAMEILPLGPV

-73 ELGTLRME
+73 ELGALRME

-101 EPTSD
+101 EPNSD

-117 NVPIALFV
+117 NVPVALFI
-125 NEIKSHISNKTVDN
+125 NEINAALNN
-139 LKKNSSN
+139 LTESKASVGRDKLG
-146 QTDED
+146 ERY
-151 TNIQINEN
+151 I
-159 VNTQINENV
+159 
-168 DTQINENADT
+168 ADHT
-178 QIGEGALID
+178 GLSE
-187 SYLVNHKALGDLATV
+187 LVTV
-202 IGSADFTSNAKRLEL
+202 IGSADFTSDAKRLEL

-232 QTLLQDLVEEGDAI
+232 QTLLQGLVEEGDTI

-271 VLDYKGLALVC
+271 ILDHKGLALVC
-282 QTEELPAIIN
+282 QTEELPAMIH
-292 SLKKPPKMVICDS
+292 SLKNPPKMVICDS

-313 LTPHTI
+313 LTPDSI

-327 MARFKGKLQDLVAG
+327 MARFKGKLQDLVTG
-341 VNAIKNLKPGSKVL
+341 VKAIKNLKAGSKVL

-374 PNLLKKQGHT
+374 PNLLKKQGYT
-384 ELQLEFTSGGA
+384 DLQLEFTSGGA

-444 GILERAISPFVEELK
+444 GILERAISPLLTN
-459 G
+459 

>member
-1 MEQTPKANRVHIGF
+1 MEQTPKANRIHIGF

-47 PVSKSMEILPLGPV
+47 PVSKAMEILPLGPV

-73 ELGTLRME
+73 ELGALRME

-117 NVPIALFV
+117 NVPVALFI
-125 NEIKSHISNKTVDN
+125 NEINAVPNN
-139 LKKNSSN
+139 LTESKASVGR
-146 QTDED
+146 DILGERY
-151 TNIQINEN
+151 I
-159 VNTQINENV
+159 
-168 DTQINENADT
+168 ADHT
-178 QIGEGALID
+178 GLSD
-187 SYLVNHKALGDLATV
+187 LVTV
-202 IGSADFTSNAKRLEL
+202 IGSADFTSDAKRLEL

-232 QTLLQDLVEEGDAI
+232 QTLLQGLVEEGDTI

-271 VLDYKGLALVC
+271 ILDHKGLALVC
-282 QTEELPAIIN
+282 QTEELPAMIH
-292 SLKKPPKMVICDS
+292 SLKNPPKMVICDS

-313 LTPHTI
+313 LTPDSI

-327 MARFKGKLQDLVAG
+327 MARFKGKLQDLVTG
-341 VNAIKNLKPGSKVL
+341 VKAIKNLKAGSKVL

-384 ELQLEFTSGGA
+384 DLQLEFTSGGA

-438 LIAALH
+438 LIASLH
-444 GILERAISPFVEELK
+444 GILERAISPFVDELE